1 MVKIHRKV
9 RSDLMSKQSPRRVV
23 GYYYVRYLIEFLIEA
38 LVFSGLVY
46 LYHHFKWSSWVLN
59 TLIILLALSFLYKVI
74 RPWILWRYR
83 FYSLQPSYLLN
94 EARFFFQ
101 KQEVLK
107 YDRIQYVERESGPI
121 LLGFK
126 LYKVSVVTAGHMVT
140 LPMLA
145 KEEAVFIEQEC
156 MRQLEEVDA
165 DV

>member
-1 MVKIHRKV
+1 
-9 RSDLMSKQSPRRVV
+9 MSKKSPRRVV
-23 GYYYVRYLIEFLIEA
+23 GYYYVRYFIEFLLEI

-46 LYHHFKWSSWVLN
+46 LYHHFNWSPWVLN
-59 TLIILLALSFLYKVI
+59 TLIILLALSFLFKVI

-83 FYSLQPSYLLN
+83 FYSLRPRFLLN

-101 KQEVLK
+101 KQNVLK

-121 LLGFK
+121 LLAFK
-126 LYKVSVVTAGHMVT
+126 LYKLSVVTAGHVVI
-140 LPMLA
+140 LPMLT
-145 KEEAVFIEQEC
+145 KEDAVMVEEVC